1 MPVSNKNAVGWLRG
15 VIYDCRD
22 HRAVCDFYR
31 RLLGVEI
38 QDEQEGWLELAPGS
52 SSVIMGFCPVD
63 PSRLERVGNQRV
75 RIDIEVEDLDVAGAK
90 ALALGATLV
99 EVVHVRPDEEH
110 RIYADPEGNEFN
122 LVLPIPDN
130 R

>member
-1 MPVSNKNAVGWLRG
+1 M
-15 VIYDCRD
+15 
-22 HRAVCDFYR
+22 
-31 RLLGVEI
+31 
-38 QDEQEGWLELAPGS
+38 
-52 SSVIMGFCPVD
+52 
-63 PSRLERVGNQRV
+63 
-75 RIDIEVEDLDVAGAK
+75 RIDIEVEDLDVAGAE

>member
-1 MPVSNKNAVGWLRG
+1 MSVSGNNSIGWLRG

-22 HRAVCDFYR
+22 HRAMCEFYR

-38 QDEQEGWLELAPGS
+38 QDEQDGWLELAPGS
-52 SSVIMGFCPVD
+52 SSVIMGFTPVD
-63 PSRLERVGNQRV
+63 PSKLEKVGNQRV
-75 RIDIEVEDLDVAGAK
+75 RIDIEVDDLDVANAK
-90 ALALGATLV
+90 VLALGATLV
-99 EVVHVRPDEEH
+99 QVVHVRPDEEH